1 MIVRNLQG
9 VNMFKKIIMLLLPLF
24 VFVPSAFADEVQDVQ
39 AFFNSF
45 VNASNTY
52 ATNIPNYYV
61 KNAKIVR
68 VVYKPDGTKQAVVIP
83 FDRYLQE
90 LKKGAALARTVRYKN
105 RYENQKVTKVG
116 NDYKLS
122 AIRIPRNDKSGLPAY
137 FIITKTQNGWKI
149 KEESMGTN
157 VQKFLEAK

>member
-1 MIVRNLQG
+1 
-9 VNMFKKIIMLLLPLF
+9 MFKKIITALALVIVLAPA
-24 VFVPSAFADEVQDVQ
+24 AFADDAREVK

-157 VQKFLEAK
+157 VQKFLDAK

>member
-1 MIVRNLQG
+1 ML
-9 VNMFKKIIMLLLPLF
+9 KKIIMLLLPLF

-68 VVYKPDGTKQAVVIP
+68 VVYKGEYPDPMARAMLEEAGIEEVPLPTLPRLPTVAAS
-83 FDRYLQE
+83 
-90 LKKGAALARTVRYKN
+90 KKRG
-105 RYENQKVTKVG
+105 
-116 NDYKLS
+116 
-122 AIRIPRNDKSGLPAY
+122 
-137 FIITKTQNGWKI
+137 
-149 KEESMGTN
+149 
-157 VQKFLEAK
+157 

>member
-1 MIVRNLQG
+1 MI
-9 VNMFKKIIMLLLPLF
+9 KKILMSVLCLL
-24 VFVPSAFADEVQDVQ
+24 AFFGCAWADEMSDVQ
-39 AFFNSF
+39 SFFNSF

-52 ATNIPNYYV
+52 STTLPSYYV
-61 KNAKIVR
+61 NNAKIVR
-68 VVYKPDGTKQAVVIP
+68 IVYKPDGTKQAVVIP